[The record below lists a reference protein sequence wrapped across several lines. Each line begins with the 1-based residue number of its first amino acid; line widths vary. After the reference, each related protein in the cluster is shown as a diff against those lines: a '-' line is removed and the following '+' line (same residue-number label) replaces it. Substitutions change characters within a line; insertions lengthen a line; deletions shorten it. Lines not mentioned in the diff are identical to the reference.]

1 MALSRDLSFVR
12 LHGLAEFYVG
22 CSHSNQQDKFVV
34 EISENE
40 LDLWRSR
47 GCHGVTQFEDG
58 WRFVSIRLKL
68 PSASRLK
75 NSFASVKLRKL
86 KILNDEEVL
95 SMFDKNTD
103 AVNKK

>member
-22 CSHSNQQDKFVV
+22 CSHINQQDKFVV
-34 EISENE
+34 EINENE

-47 GCHGVTQFEDG
+47 DAYVTVPLTQFEDG

-75 NSFASVKLRKL
+75 NSFASVKLREL
-86 KILNDEEVL
+86 
-95 SMFDKNTD
+95 
-103 AVNKK
+103 